1 MENGYQPVGAYPN
14 NNNNNHNQ
22 PDSDVNSSSS
32 LPKNLLLTRGFSRVQ
47 ANEEILNE
55 TRTQIEN
62 SLCKSHDDD
71 STLHIINEL
80 PDYSFML
87 PDLNKFDDYRFKE
100 YLQNDLIELPTQYAL
115 TESGHLNWWCQH
127 DWEHVNRPLYPMVTS
142 GDGN

>member
-1 MENGYQPVGAYPN
+1 MENGYQQVGVYP
-14 NNNNNHNQ
+14 NNNHNQ

-55 TRTQIEN
+55 TRSQIEN
-62 SLCKSHDDD
+62 SLCKSHDDDDD

-115 TESGHLNWWCQH
+115 TESGHLNWWCQN
-127 DWEHVNRPLYPMVTS
+127 DWEQVNRPLYPMVTS